1 MYSYVTYGLGVSS
14 ILPLP
19 ELTAMEGVNADV
31 TIRLGKSGR
40 EVPETDH
47 NGSYFELTPQE
58 AYLYWEQV
66 GGFVVREGKEITV
79 DRLPGVEDSLLRL
92 PLLGAVFSAAIHQR
106 GYLGLHGSAVA
117 IDGQAVVFVGA
128 SGQGKSTTAASLY
141 ARGHTLLADDLVVL
155 DMNHESG
162 VPMLYPSFP
171 QLKLFPE
178 AAAASLGDDPE
189 SLPRLMVGIEKRS
202 RVAKTGFSPQ
212 PVPLKCIYILRTDPA
227 FAIEDLL
234 PQEQI
239 VQLIQQSYGALVFK
253 LWLKGAA
260 AAAHLRKC
268 VALANSVPLRWLKRP
283 RDLESLS
290 ELAQLVEGDVRETTE

>member
-1 MYSYVTYGLGVSS
+1 MYSYLTYGLGVNSAF
-14 ILPLP
+14 PLP
-19 ELTAMEGVNADV
+19 ELTAMEVTTPDV
-31 TIRLGKSGR
+31 TIRLGKTGR
-40 EVPETDH
+40 GIPKTDH
-47 NGSYFELTPQE
+47 NGSFFELHPHE
-58 AYLYWEQV
+58 AFLFWEQV
-66 GGFVVREGKEITV
+66 GGFVVRDGKEITV
-79 DRLPGVEDSLLRL
+79 DPLPGVEESLLRL
-92 PLLGAVFSAAIHQR
+92 PLLGAVFSAAIQQR
-106 GYLGLHGSAVA
+106 GFLGLHASAVA

-155 DMNHESG
+155 DLDTESG

-178 AAAASLGDDPE
+178 AAAASLGDNPDD
-189 SLPRLMVGIEKRS
+189 LPLLMAGVDKRS

-212 PVPLKCIYILRTDPA
+212 AVPVKCIYILKTNPT
-227 FAIEDLL
+227 FEIESLL

-239 VQLIQQSYGALVFK
+239 VQLIQKSYGALVFTH
-253 LWLKGAA
+253 WLKGKT

-283 RDLESLS
+283 RDLGSLG
-290 ELAQLVEGDVRETTE
+290 ELAQAIEVNVRA